1 MDKRTSKLIESGQGE
16 GKIFEKSIFID
27 TVYYKFQISQEF
39 IQDSIPGLKNF
50 SGSLKLQNKGLNL
63 LGKYLELE
71 LSDKRVW
78 NVLISSGNFTGGEYR
93 FVMGPNN

>member
-1 MDKRTSKLIESGQGE
+1 MYKRTSPIIERGQGE

-27 TVYYKFQISQEF
+27 TVYYRFQISQEF

-50 SGSLKLQNKGLNL
+50 SGDLKLQNKGLNI

-78 NVLISSGNFTGGEYR
+78 NILISSGNFTGREYQ
-93 FVMGPNN
+93 FVMGPSN